1 MKKVLVAV
9 SCIGLALSAGLLAQ
23 EKGKGGKG
31 KAAAGDAAKGKDSFG
46 SNCMVCHSP
55 DSDTRL
61 VGPGLKDLF
70 KHAKLVNDQ
79 APNDGSVMGIINQG
93 SPNGMPPFA
102 DLLTAPEKADILAYL
117 KTL

>member
-1 MKKVLVAV
+1 MKKLLAAV
-9 SCIGLALSAGLLAQ
+9 SCIGLILSAQLSAQ
-23 EKGKGGKG
+23 EKGQGKG
-31 KAAAGDAAKGKDSFG
+31 AASNAAKGKVAFVS
-46 SNCMVCHSP
+46 SCMTCHSP
-55 DSDTRL
+55 DSGDQI

>member
-1 MKKVLVAV
+1 MKKPMIAMLCL
-9 SCIGLALSAGLLAQ
+9 SLALAAGLLVAQ
-23 EKGKGGKG
+23 DKGKGKGKGG
-31 KAAAGDAAKGKDSFG
+31 AGDAAKGKEAFA

-55 DSDTRL
+55 DTETRL

-70 KHAKLVNDQ
+70 KRAKLVNDQ
-79 APNDGSVMGIINQG
+79 AMSDAAVTALINAG
-93 SPNGMPPFA
+93 GNGMPGFG